1 MRAGKPS
8 SGAGKPRPGPAPA
21 GGSIDAEAEAAAA
34 RVDAAE
40 GEGDAAETLDG
51 EADAQP
57 PEASERPYQ
66 TLFMEAPEAYVV
78 TSADGTVIDLNRHAE
93 RLYKTRRARLLGR
106 HVTELADMDREEYA
120 RRDAAMQVDGQA
132 TFMGLGRRTDGSAFA
147 QQITIRR
154 VVVEGEARNLVHIR
168 DTTEPDRLQ
177 AELLQAQKMEALGQL
192 VAGAA
197 HELNNPLQAII
208 GFSRLLSNDP
218 ALPDELREDAALLVV
233 EATRT
238 RRIVEN
244 LLDFAR
250 QRPPERHPTKLA
262 LLVQSVLDLQS
273 YHFSG
278 QIGVEVDIPDDLPL
292 VPLDRAMIQQV
303 VLNLTQ
309 NAIQA
314 IRSAQ
319 ATGGTIRIAASS
331 GFTDTGA
338 EVVRLT
344 VADNGPGVDD
354 EHRDSLFL
362 PFFTTKP
369 PGEGT
374 GLGLSVSFG
383 IVAGHG
389 GRLWFEPAWAGG
401 SVFTIELPLEPS
413 SEGSRLGPTAPGPT
427 VVATHDGPAGS
438 TGTPWAAAAL
448 PGAAD
453 GDQRRLRILV
463 LDDEAPIRTFLL
475 RVLRRSVDVVAAATG
490 PEALRLIEE
499 DQFDGVLCD
508 HRMPGMSGTDVYE
521 QVATLRPELARHF
534 ILMSGDVLNPELL
547 AFARK
552 RSVQLLSK
560 PFEIETL
567 QGLVDEMRTEIISGE
582 Q

>member
-1 MRAGKPS
+1 M
-8 SGAGKPRPGPAPA
+8 
-21 GGSIDAEAEAAAA
+21 DAAAQAAAA
-34 RVDAAE
+34 QADSAE
-40 GEGDAAETLDG
+40 ALAEPADG
-51 EADAQP
+51 V
-57 PEASERPYQ
+57 ASERPYQ

-93 RLYKTRRARLLGR
+93 RLYKTRRGRLIGR

-208 GFSRLLSNDP
+208 GFSRLLSADP
-218 ALPDELREDAALLVV
+218 ALPAELREDAALLVV

-238 RRIVEN
+238 RHIVEN

-250 QRPPERHPTKLA
+250 QRPPERYPTKLG

-273 YHFSG
+273 YHLSG

-292 VPLDRAMIQQV
+292 VPLDRAMMQQV
-303 VLNLTQ
+303 ILNLTQ

-314 IRSAQ
+314 IRSAKDE
-319 ATGGTIRIAASS
+319 GTIRIAASG
-331 GFTDTGA
+331 GFTDSGA

-344 VADNGPGVDD
+344 VADNGPGVGD
-354 EHRDSLFL
+354 EYRDSLFL

-413 SEGSRLGPTAPGPT
+413 SEGSRLAPTGPGPT

-438 TGTPWAAAAL
+438 SGTPWAAAAL
-448 PGAAD
+448 PGTAD
-453 GDQRRLRILV
+453 GDERRLRILV

-490 PEALRLIEE
+490 SEALRLIEE

-552 RSVQLLSK
+552 RSVRLLSK

-567 QGLVDEMRTEIISGE
+567 QGLVDEMRTEIVSSE
-582 Q
+582 P

>member
-1 MRAGKPS
+1 MVRAT
-8 SGAGKPRPGPAPA
+8 A
-21 GGSIDAEAEAAAA
+21 AEQAAAGDA
-34 RVDAAE
+34 NGEPGAPSPDAA
-40 GEGDAAETLDG
+40 
-51 EADAQP
+51 
-57 PEASERPYQ
+57 ERPYQ

-78 TSADGTVIDLNRHAE
+78 TTADGTVIDLNRHAE

-154 VVVEGEARNLVHIR
+154 VLVEGEARNLVHIR

-208 GFSRLLSNDP
+208 GFSRLVSSDP
-218 ALPDELREDAALLVV
+218 ALPAELREDAALLVV

-250 QRPPERHPTKLA
+250 QRPPERYPTRLG

-278 QIGVEVDIPDDLPL
+278 QIDVEVDIPEDLPL
-292 VPLDRAMIQQV
+292 VPLDRAMMQQV

-319 ATGGTIRIAASS
+319 AAGGTIRIVASS
-331 GFTDTGA
+331 AVTDSGA

-344 VADNGPGVDD
+344 VADNGPGVPED
-354 EHRDSLFL
+354 HRDHLFL

-369 PGEGT
+369 PGKGT

-413 SEGSRLGPTAPGPT
+413 SEGSRLATVAPGPT
-427 VVATHDGPAGS
+427 VVTTGDGSADASGTPTGPAA
-438 TGTPWAAAAL
+438 TPSATV
-448 PGAAD
+448 D
-453 GDQRRLRILV
+453 ERRLRILV
-463 LDDEAPIRTFLL
+463 LDDEEPIRTFLV
-475 RVLRRSVDVVAAATG
+475 RVLRRSVDVVAAASG
-490 PEALRLIEE
+490 GEALRLIE
-499 DQFDGVLCD
+499 DGDFDAIFCD

-521 QVATLRPELARHF
+521 RIATLRPELARHF
-534 ILMSGDVLNPELL
+534 ILMSGDVLNPELRTFTRGRAVRLL
-547 AFARK
+547 A
-552 RSVQLLSK
+552 K

-567 QGLVDEMRTEIISGE
+567 QGIVDEVRTEIFAGRH
-582 Q
+582 

>member
-8 SGAGKPRPGPAPA
+8 GAGRGRSDSTPTPDAPPTA
-21 GGSIDAEAEAAAA
+21 KAEAEAELAAA
-34 RVDAAE
+34 DRNRA
-40 GEGDAAETLDG
+40 GPL
-51 EADAQP
+51 
-57 PEASERPYQ
+57 ASPSGRPYQ

-78 TSADGTVIDLNRHAE
+78 TNAAGTVIDLNRHAE
-93 RLYKTRRARLLGR
+93 RLYKTRRARLLGH

-154 VVVEGEARNLVHIR
+154 VVLDGERRNLVHIR

-177 AELLQAQKMEALGQL
+177 AELLQAQKMEALGHL

-208 GFSRLLSNDP
+208 GFSRLLSTDP
-218 ALPDELREDAALLVV
+218 ALPAELREDAALLVV

-250 QRPPERHPTKLA
+250 QRPPERHPTKLG

-278 QIGVEVDIPDDLPL
+278 QIGVEVDIADDLPL

-303 VLNLTQ
+303 ILNLTQ

-314 IRSAQ
+314 IR
-319 ATGGTIRIAASS
+319 GVRDDGTIRIVASN
-331 GFTDTGA
+331 GFTNSGA

-344 VADNGPGVDD
+344 VADNGPGVP
-354 EHRDSLFL
+354 EAYRDRLFL

-389 GRLWFEPAWAGG
+389 GKLWFEPGWAGG

-413 SEGSRLGPTAPGPT
+413 SEGTRLAAAVPEPT
-427 VVATHDGPAGS
+427 VVATNDRPAGS
-438 TGTPWAAAAL
+438 SGAPWAAAAA
-448 PGAAD
+448 PGPSG
-453 GDQRRLRILV
+453 GDERRLRILV
-463 LDDEAPIRTFLL
+463 LDDEEPIRTFLL
-475 RVLRRSVDVVAAATG
+475 RVLRRSVDVVAAASG
-490 PEALRLIEE
+490 AEALRLIEE
-499 DQFDGVLCD
+499 EDFDGIFCD
-508 HRMPGMSGTDVYE
+508 HRMAGMSGTDVYE
-521 QVATLRPELARHF
+521 RVETLRPQLARQF
-534 ILMSGDVLNPELL
+534 VLMSGDVLNPELL
-547 AFARK
+547 AFTRGRAVR
-552 RSVQLLSK
+552 LLSK

-567 QGLVDEMRTEIISGE
+567 QGIVDEMRREIDSGDR
-582 Q
+582 

>member
-1 MRAGKPS
+1 MLD
-8 SGAGKPRPGPAPA
+8 
-21 GGSIDAEAEAAAA
+21 GSTVAETAAAEAQAEAMAAQAEAEA
-34 RVDAAE
+34 
-40 GEGDAAETLDG
+40 GDG
-51 EADAQP
+51 EADTSPAD
-57 PEASERPYQ
+57 ASERPYQ

-78 TSADGTVIDLNRHAE
+78 TNAAGTVIDLNRHAE

-120 RRDAAMQVDGQA
+120 RRDAAMQVDGQQ

-208 GFSRLLSNDP
+208 GFSRLLSSDP
-218 ALPDELREDAALLVV
+218 ALPAELREDAALLVV
-233 EATRT
+233 EASRT

-250 QRPPERHPTKLA
+250 QRPPERYPTKLG

-278 QIGVEVDIPDDLPL
+278 EIGVEVDIADDLPL
-292 VPLDRAMIQQV
+292 VPLDRAMMQQV

-314 IRSAQ
+314 IRSTQ
-319 ATGGTIRIAASS
+319 DEGTIRIVASS
-331 GFTDTGA
+331 GFADSGA
-338 EVVRLT
+338 AVVRLT
-344 VADNGPGVDD
+344 VADNGPGVP
-354 EHRDSLFL
+354 EENRDRLFL

-389 GRLWFEPAWAGG
+389 GRLWFEPGWAGG

-413 SEGSRLGPTAPGPT
+413 SEGSRVAATTPGPT
-427 VVATHDGPAGS
+427 GVAVHKGAPGS
-438 TGTPWAAAAL
+438 SRAAAAT
-448 PGAAD
+448 PGPPTND
-453 GDQRRLRILV
+453 ERRLRLLV
-463 LDDEAPIRTFLL
+463 LDDEEPIRTFLL
-475 RVLRRSVDVVAAATG
+475 RVLRRTVDVVAAPSGA
-490 PEALRLIEE
+490 EALRLIE
-499 DQFDGVLCD
+499 DGDFDGIFCD
-508 HRMPGMSGTDVYE
+508 HRMPGMSGTEVYE
-521 QVATLRPELARHF
+521 RIATLRPALARHF

-547 AFARK
+547 AFAQTRAV
-552 RSVQLLSK
+552 RLLSK

-567 QGLVDEMRTEIISGE
+567 QGLVDDMRTEIASDE
-582 Q
+582 R

>member
-1 MRAGKPS
+1 MRAGKPP
-8 SGAGKPRPGPAPA
+8 SGAAKPRPRPARAPD
-21 GGSIDAEAEAAAA
+21 GSTDAAAEAAAVVRA
-34 RVDAAE
+34 AAGAGQADAE
-40 GEGDAAETLDG
+40 DGDG
-51 EADAQP
+51 EADAP
-57 PEASERPYQ
+57 SPDASERPYQ

-78 TSADGTVIDLNRHAE
+78 TSADGTVIDLNRNAE

-120 RRDAAMQVDGQA
+120 RRDAAMPVDGQA

-197 HELNNPLQAII
+197 HELNNPLQSII
-208 GFSRLLSNDP
+208 GFSRLLSSDP
-218 ALPDELREDAALLVV
+218 ALPAELREDAALLVV

-250 QRPPERHPTKLA
+250 QRPPERYPTKLA

-278 QIGVEVDIPDDLPL
+278 QIGVEVDIPEDLPL
-292 VPLDRAMIQQV
+292 VPLDRAMMQQV

-314 IRSAQ
+314 IRSVKDE
-319 ATGGTIRIAASS
+319 GTIRIAASE
-331 GFTDTGA
+331 GFTDSGA
-338 EVVRLT
+338 GVVRMT
-344 VADNGPGVDD
+344 VADNGPGVPD
-354 EHRDSLFL
+354 EHRDRLFL

-413 SEGSRLGPTAPGPT
+413 SEGSRLAPQATGTT

-438 TGTPWAAAAL
+438 GSAPGPPAAPPSAAG
-448 PGAAD
+448 PE
-453 GDQRRLRILV
+453 RRLRILV
-463 LDDEAPIRTFLL
+463 LDDEEPIRTFLT
-475 RVLRRSVDVVAAATG
+475 RVLRRTVDVVAAASG
-490 PEALRLIEE
+490 AEALRRIEE
-499 DQFDGVLCD
+499 GDFDAIFCD

-521 QVATLRPELARHF
+521 RIATLRPKLAGHF
-534 ILMSGDVLNPELL
+534 ILMSGDVLNPELRTFTRGRAVRLL
-547 AFARK
+547 A
-552 RSVQLLSK
+552 K

-567 QGLVDEMRTEIISGE
+567 QGIVDEVRAEIFSGKH
-582 Q
+582 